1 MECLDVSS
9 AQRQRLIDRL
19 PPNVD
24 FRPLRIAEIAIPLFT
39 LGKSEFQAVR
49 SREIPS
55 RPGYRH
61 AYLFEDRPGVALA
74 ACCLRIGKPGGLSLP
89 DQRVGFERERISK
102 VPAAHREPNSAT
114 RKIKHVA
121 AQCEVFGEQNR
132 VDYVV
137 RSGIDGVYD
146 KLIVTT
152 LPNALKA
159 VAGSVSK
166 SRSRK
171 AKLFTMPS
179 RRCVR

>member
-61 AYLFEDRPGVALA
+61 AYFFEDRPGVALA
-74 ACCLRIGKPGGLSLP
+74 ACCLRIREPGGLSTP
-89 DQRVGFERERISK
+89 GQPHWCQREGIS
-102 VPAAHREPNSAT
+102 
-114 RKIKHVA
+114 
-121 AQCEVFGEQNR
+121 
-132 VDYVV
+132 D
-137 RSGIDGVYD
+137 
-146 KLIVTT
+146 
-152 LPNALKA
+152 
-159 VAGSVSK
+159 
-166 SRSRK
+166 
-171 AKLFTMPS
+171 
-179 RRCVR
+179 